1 MGAYYTRPVRLRATP
16 FSVALGLVGCAG
28 PRSEA
33 AKPPIT
39 IFAAASLARPLTQ
52 LTHSFENRSRVSAL
66 VELGGSLEHARKLT
80 ELGRTPDVLMLADD
94 EVIASLAPTHIDW
107 YVRVATTR
115 LVVAYTARSR
125 YAREIGAEDWWRILS
140 RRDVTVG
147 RADPSI
153 APAGRHAVALLR
165 RAETYYQEPR
175 LADRL
180 LGQASLKYVRPNATE
195 LAALL
200 ETGEVD
206 YILDYESVARQYGF
220 RFITLP
226 EDLAVRVLYG
236 VSVPRNAAHPAEAV
250 DFIAY
255 LLSQDGKRILRDAN
269 FDVLSVPVAI
279 GTGIPSEI
287 TDLVRTSTPSAAR

>member
-1 MGAYYTRPVRLRATP
+1 MLIA
-16 FSVALGLVGCAG
+16 VAVAGCG
-28 PRSEA
+28 SQQTQA

-39 IFAAASLARPLTQ
+39 IFAAASLARPMTL

-66 VELGGSLEHARKLT
+66 VELGGSLEHARKVT
-80 ELGRTPDVLMLADD
+80 ELGRIPDVLMLADD

-115 LVVAYTARSR
+115 LVVAYTRRSR
-125 YAREIGAEDWWRILS
+125 YANEVDADEWWRVLS
-140 RRDVTVG
+140 RRDVSVG
-147 RADPSI
+147 RADPAI
-153 APAGRHAVALLR
+153 APAGRHALTLLR
-165 RAETYYQEPR
+165 RAETYYQQPR

-206 YILDYESVARQYGF
+206 YILEYESVARQYGF
-220 RFITLP
+220 LFVTLP

-236 VSVPRNAAHPAEAV
+236 VSVPRAAARASDGV
-250 DFIAY
+250 DFVAH
-255 LLSQDGKRILRDAN
+255 LLSPDGKRILRDAN
-269 FDVLSVPVAI
+269 LDVLSVPVAI
-279 GTGIPSEI
+279 GTGVPREI